1 MLTAVKINAA
11 KPSAKGYKLADSGGT
26 YSQPFGHGRQMN
38 WAVSPNELGTS
49 AEHLGS
55 HSFVRR
61 IT

>member
-1 MLTAVKINAA
+1 MTQRKMGIVDRLTDWIT
-11 KPSAKGYKLADSGGT
+11 T